1 MSEPQNGTYIQ
12 CPQCRGT
19 GGDPKLTGK
28 SCPSCGGSGV
38 THIVTLVKHQY
49 QYAYTMDFYIDQK
62 LARIIELLEKLVE
75 RAGG

>member
-1 MSEPQNGTYIQ
+1 
-12 CPQCRGT
+12 
-19 GGDPKLTGK
+19 
-28 SCPSCGGSGV
+28 V